1 MNNGIG
7 LHPIDWIVLL
17 GTIALIV
24 GYGIW
29 KTSGKRSMNS
39 FLLGDS
45 QSQWWVVGLSIMA
58 TQASAITFLSV
69 PGQAYAD
76 GIGFIQFYFGLPL
89 AMIVLSITAVPLY
102 SKLKVFTAYEY
113 LEQRFD
119 LKTRTLASLLFL
131 LQRGLSTGVTIYA
144 PSIVLCAVIGWP
156 LQLTILFI
164 GTLVIIYTV
173 IGGNK
178 AVNVTHKQQMFI
190 ILLGMGIAGYLVV
203 QLLPSNM
210 GIIQATQ
217 LAKHLGKLDAIDLNF
232 DLASRYNIWSG
243 LIGGFFLQLSYFGT
257 DQSQVARYLGGE
269 SVTQSRLGLMM
280 NGLIK
285 IPMQLA
291 ILFVGVLVF
300 VFYQFQAPPMY
311 FNQVEEQK
319 VLESSHKQEW
329 LQLDSTYQVLQ
340 KAKQINIKALQQS
353 LLQESTQLETI
364 KSTIAAQEKEEK
376 TIREQAKTLIKK
388 ANTNS
393 EGKDTDYVFI
403 RFILSYLPQG
413 FIGLLLAVMFS
424 AAMSST
430 SAALISL
437 SGTTAVDI
445 YKRGIKPTANDQEL
459 VRASQWFVV
468 LWGGIA
474 IGFALVAGMV
484 DNLIQAVNILGSLFY
499 GVILGIFVTGFYIKQ
514 IRGWA
519 VFVAAL
525 LSEAV
530 VLYCFKY
537 HSESIGFLWYNVIG
551 CLLVVFIGLILQL
564 LLPQK
569 FSSQ

>member
-7 LHPIDWIVLL
+7 LHLIDWIVLL

-29 KTSGKRSMNS
+29 KTSGKSSMNS

-119 LKTRTLASLLFL
+119 VKTRTLASLLFL

-144 PSIVLCAVIGWP
+144 PSIVLCAVIGCP
-156 LQLTILFI
+156 LQVTILCI

-190 ILLGMGIAGYLVV
+190 ILFGMAIAGYIIV
-203 QLLPSNM
+203 QLLPENM
-210 GIIQATQ
+210 GILEATQ
-217 LAKHLGKLDAIDLNF
+217 LAKHLGKLDAIELNF

-300 VFYQFQAPPMY
+300 IFYQFQAPPMY

-319 VLESSHKQEW
+319 VLESEHKTAW
-329 LQLDSTYQVLQ
+329 LQLDSTYQTLQ
-340 KAKQINIKALQQS
+340 KAKQINIKALQQA
-353 LLQESTQLETI
+353 LIQESTQLDQLKI
-364 KSTIAAQEKEEK
+364 SIAAQEKQEK
-376 TIREQAKTLIKK
+376 SIREEAKTLIKQ
-388 ANTNS
+388 ANTKS

-403 RFILSYLPQG
+403 RFILTYLPQG
-413 FIGLLLAVMFS
+413 LVGLLLAVMFS

-437 SGTTAVDI
+437 SGTTVVDI
-445 YKRGIKPTANDQEL
+445 YKRRLKPTANDQEL
-459 VRASQWFVV
+459 VIASKWFVV
-468 LWGGIA
+468 LWGVIA

-499 GVILGIFVTGFYIKQ
+499 GCILGIFVAGFYIKQ

-519 VFVAAL
+519 VFIGAI

-537 HSESIGFLWYNVIG
+537 VDSIGFLWYNVIG
-551 CLLVVFIGLILQL
+551 CLLVIVFGLAVQL
-564 LLPQK
+564 LLPQRL
-569 FSSQ
+569 SRQ

>member
-7 LHPIDWIVLL
+7 LHLIDWIVLL

-29 KTSGKRSMNS
+29 KTSGKSSMNS

-45 QSQWWVVGLSIMA
+45 QSKWWVVGLSIMA

-113 LEQRFD
+113 LENRFD
-119 LKTRTLASLLFL
+119 VKTRTLASMLFL

-156 LQLTILFI
+156 LQATILFI

-190 ILLGMGIAGYLVV
+190 ILLGMGIAGYIIVK
-203 QLLPSNM
+203 LLPEGM
-210 GIIQATQ
+210 GVVQATQ
-217 LAKHLGKLDAIDLNF
+217 LAKHLGKLEAIDLKF

-300 VFYQFQAPPMY
+300 VFYQFQTPPLY

-319 VLESSHKQEW
+319 VLESPLKTEW
-329 LQLDSTYQVLQ
+329 LKLDSSYQVLE
-340 KAKQINIKALQQS
+340 KAKQVNIKALQQA
-353 LLQESTQLETI
+353 LATESSQLSQI
-364 KSTIAAQEKEEK
+364 KSLITQQEEEEKE
-376 TIREQAKTLIKK
+376 IRATAKSLIKQ
-388 ANTNS
+388 ANAKS

-403 RFILSYLPQG
+403 RFILAYLPQG
-413 FIGLLLAVMFS
+413 LVGLLLAVMFS

-437 SGTTAVDI
+437 SGTTVVDL
-445 YKRGIKPTANDQEL
+445 YKRGINPEANDKQL
-459 VRASQWFVV
+459 VVASKWFVV
-468 LWGGIA
+468 LWGVIA
-474 IGFALVAGMV
+474 IGFALIAGMV

-499 GVILGIFVTGFYIKQ
+499 GVILGIFVAGFYVKQ
-514 IRGWA
+514 IKGWA
-519 VFVAAL
+519 VFIAAL

-530 VLYCFKY
+530 VLYCFNY
-537 HSESIGFLWYNVIG
+537 VEWIGFLWYNVIG
-551 CLLVVFIGLILQL
+551 CLLVIAFGLIIQFLM
-564 LLPQK
+564 PIRFTSK
-569 FSSQ
+569 

>member
-1 MNNGIG
+1 MNNGVG
-7 LHPIDWIVLL
+7 LHLIDWIVLL

-29 KTSGKRSMNS
+29 KTSGKSSMNS

-45 QSQWWVVGLSIMA
+45 QSKWWVVGLSIMA

-113 LEQRFD
+113 LENRFD
-119 LKTRTLASLLFL
+119 VKTRTLASMLFL

-156 LQLTILFI
+156 LQATILFI

-190 ILLGMGIAGYLVV
+190 ILIGMGIAGYIIVK
-203 QLLPSNM
+203 LLPEGM
-210 GIIQATQ
+210 GVVQATQ
-217 LAKHLGKLDAIDLNF
+217 LAKHLGKLEAIDLKF

-300 VFYQFQAPPMY
+300 VFYQFQTPPLY

-319 VLESSHKQEW
+319 VLESPLKTEW
-329 LQLDSTYQVLQ
+329 LQLDSSYQVLE
-340 KAKQINIKALQQS
+340 KAKQVNIKALQQAIAT
-353 LLQESTQLETI
+353 ESSQLSQI
-364 KSTIAAQEKEEK
+364 KSLITQQEEEEKE
-376 TIREQAKTLIKK
+376 IRATAKSLIKQ
-388 ANTNS
+388 ANAKS

-403 RFILSYLPQG
+403 RFILAYLPHG
-413 FIGLLLAVMFS
+413 LVGLLLAVMFS

-437 SGTTAVDI
+437 SGTTVVDL
-445 YKRGIKPTANDQEL
+445 YKRGINPEANDKQL
-459 VRASQWFVV
+459 VVASKWFVV
-468 LWGGIA
+468 LWGVVA

-499 GVILGIFVTGFYIKQ
+499 GVILGIFVAGFYVKQ
-514 IRGWA
+514 IKGWA
-519 VFVAAL
+519 VFIAAL

-530 VLYCFKY
+530 VLYCFNY
-537 HSESIGFLWYNVIG
+537 VEWIGFLWYNVIG
-551 CLLVVFIGLILQL
+551 CLLVITFGLIIQFLM
-564 LLPQK
+564 PIRFTSK
-569 FSSQ
+569 

>member
-7 LHPIDWIVLL
+7 LHLIDWIVLL

-29 KTSGKRSMNS
+29 KTSGKSSMNS

-45 QSQWWVVGLSIMA
+45 QSKWWVVGLSIMA

-113 LEQRFD
+113 LENRFD
-119 LKTRTLASLLFL
+119 VKTRTLASMLFL

-156 LQLTILFI
+156 LQATILFI
-164 GTLVIIYTV
+164 GTLVIVYTV

-190 ILLGMGIAGYLVV
+190 ILIGMGIAGYIIVK
-203 QLLPSNM
+203 LLPEGM
-210 GIIQATQ
+210 GVVQATQ
-217 LAKHLGKLDAIDLNF
+217 LAKHLGKLEAIDLKF

-300 VFYQFQAPPMY
+300 VFYQFQTPPLY

-319 VLESSHKQEW
+319 VLESPLKTEW
-329 LQLDSTYQVLQ
+329 LKLDSSYQVLE
-340 KAKQINIKALQQS
+340 KAKQVNIKALQQA
-353 LLQESTQLETI
+353 LATESSQLSQI
-364 KSTIAAQEKEEK
+364 KSLITQQEEEEKE
-376 TIREQAKTLIKK
+376 IRATAKSLIKQ
-388 ANTNS
+388 ANAKS

-403 RFILSYLPQG
+403 RFILAYLPQG
-413 FIGLLLAVMFS
+413 LVGLLLAVMFS

-437 SGTTAVDI
+437 SGTTVVDL
-445 YKRGIKPTANDQEL
+445 YKRGINPEANDKQL
-459 VRASQWFVV
+459 VVASKWFVV
-468 LWGGIA
+468 LWGVIA
-474 IGFALVAGMV
+474 IGFALIAGMV

-499 GVILGIFVTGFYIKQ
+499 GVILGIFVAGFYVKQ
-514 IRGWA
+514 IKGWA
-519 VFVAAL
+519 VFIAAL

-530 VLYCFKY
+530 VLYCFNY
-537 HSESIGFLWYNVIG
+537 VEWIGFLWYNVIG
-551 CLLVVFIGLILQL
+551 CLLVIAFGLIIQFLM
-564 LLPQK
+564 PIRFTSK
-569 FSSQ
+569 